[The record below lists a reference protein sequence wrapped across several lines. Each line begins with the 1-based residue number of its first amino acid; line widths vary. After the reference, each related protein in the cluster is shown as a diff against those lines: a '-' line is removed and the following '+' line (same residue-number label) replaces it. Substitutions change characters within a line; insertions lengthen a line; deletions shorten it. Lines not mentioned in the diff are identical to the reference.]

1 MILTSA
7 PLQPNERR
15 NRVSNLQVVKSS
27 HGHLITPRRVHLDQ
41 SWGTRVGQ
49 GEHALVCQ
57 IMHTRDNQHLQWT
70 NTQYLTQTAVGYLKT
85 NKLNKPQPGQF
96 DPSAEGRGF
105 ESLRDQHPGFKGI
118 SEITLAL
125 SFSRHFIF
133 HRKVILFWIIRFHP
147 SHRLFSRL
155 RKHSTVSLTIRLGDK
170 EFLGCFFRAI

>member
-1 MILTSA
+1 MKPKQLPPIVVTLRLTPFQPLTSPIFLIFMFAPCLACSAQVSLHNVNSTQSTSLIVVMLTSA
-7 PLQPNERR
+7 PLQPNQRR

-85 NKLNKPQPGQF
+85 NKQKQTTARSVRLECGRSWVRI
-96 DPSAEGRGF
+96 SAGPTSGF
-105 ESLRDQHPGFKGI
+105 
-118 SEITLAL
+118 
-125 SFSRHFIF
+125 
-133 HRKVILFWIIRFHP
+133 
-147 SHRLFSRL
+147 
-155 RKHSTVSLTIRLGDK
+155 
-170 EFLGCFFRAI
+170 